1 MSEGNRKLF
10 KLFGGAAALFCTLLI
25 ALSFKIYYALETH
38 QPVMTGD
45 YYEIGR
51 NFDEY
56 RRNHQNSADR
66 SLQSALLEKP
76 AQNMLYHP
84 ALRTGTNSVSVL
96 YQQAPAD
103 QAQQRPLA
111 GAQIEF
117 VLSRKA
123 TVNDNV
129 SARCVTDQSGRCEL
143 NFALP
148 AGGYWEGRLE
158 AIDDNGRI
166 LERRV
171 YEIEG

>member
-66 SLQSALLEKP
+66 SLESPLLEKP
-76 AQNMLYHP
+76 AANVLYHP
-84 ALRTGTNSVSVL
+84 ALRAGANSVPVL
-96 YQQAPAD
+96 YRQAD
-103 QAQQRPLA
+103 SAQNRPLA
-111 GAQIEF
+111 GAQIQF

-123 TVNDNV
+123 TVNDDV

-148 AGGYWEGRLE
+148 SGGYWEGRLE
-158 AIDDNGRI
+158 AVDETGRV